1 MNPLPDS
8 RTPIYD
14 ALYAQWRA
22 DFRYV
27 PGEQGP
33 QDVCSAPFCHG
44 HAPLDHTSRPLEQA
58 HHLQTQPLHTHPLPV
73 PRQLTGRG
81 TRGGVSVAASPPPF
95 LAVGGQWYPGPPLV
109 PTR

>member
-44 HAPLDHTSRPLEQA
+44 HAPMDPAPRAVEQG
-58 HHLQTQPLHTHPLPV
+58 HPLPV

-81 TRGGVSVAASPPPF
+81 ARGAVSVAASPPPF